1 MNVFKLFGVISIDN
15 KQANRAIG
23 ETTGLASALGNGIG
37 KIGNAAVTVGGYIG
51 KGLAVGSVA
60 MGKLVKDSVTAYSKY
75 EQVAGGA
82 MLMFGDAYD
91 YIKDKAAKAY
101 KDVQIS
107 QTEYL
112 EQVNGFAVGLKKSL
126 GGNAQAAAELA
137 DRIVTAEADIV
148 AATGATRESVENA
161 FNGIMKN
168 NFSML
173 DNLNIGIT
181 PTKKGFQDLIKQVNK
196 WNKENGKAT
205 KYNINNIADC
215 QKALLDYI
223 EMQGLSGYASMEA
236 SETISGSLASMKS
249 SWSDLLVGVAAG
261 NGDLDKLIS
270 NFASSVGLAFKNV
283 AKILPSISSGISQV
297 ISEIAP
303 MLPAMLQDLLP
314 GIISGAISLLAGLAS
329 ALPGLMSSLLSAI
342 YDGWVNVL
350 YPEIKKTFKA
360 TLGID
365 LPEWSEIEQTISTS
379 WATLKGA
386 VEGVC
391 QWTLKLFDN
400 PSEAVDDVETAFST
414 WWTSTGL
421 PGIKKASKWALQLFG
436 VPIEDDASIIKHI
449 STWWEA
455 KIDLVQNA
463 CSWVLQLFGIP
474 KATAETIT
482 ETVAGWWK
490 GVVQLVVDA
499 CAWFLSLPEF
509 PSVAKMIAAVSD
521 WWNKKVVPE
530 LPTLAATVKVKIKFH
545 YENLLTGLKIATN
558 PSTTVTSDGAHNY
571 VDGKTNEVIDAISS
585 PTISGLTNG
594 AYGTVKQ
601 NAAGAIFSA
610 PTIFDTRLGRQMVG
624 EAGPEAVAPISVLRG
639 YVREEVEAAMG
650 SNRDNGMKEA
660 FQDFANNLPDML
672 VNAFSTMKFDV
683 NNREFARLV
692 KAVN

>member
-23 ETTGLASALGNGIG
+23 ETTGLASALGNGSG

-91 YIKDKAAKAY
+91 YIKDKASKAY

-173 DNLNIGIT
+173 DNLNLGIT

-249 SWSDLLVGVAAG
+249 SWSDLLVGVAG
-261 NGDLDKLIS
+261 GSGDLDKLIS

-436 VPIEDDASIIKHI
+436 IPIENDATITQHI
-449 STWWEA
+449 GAWWSG
-455 KIDLVQNA
+455 KIDLIQNA
-463 CSWVLQLFGIP
+463 CSWVLQLFGVP
-474 KATAETIT
+474 EATAQTIT

-499 CAWFLSLPEF
+499 CDWLLSLPEM
-509 PSVAKMIAAVSD
+509 PSVAEMVKAVAD
-521 WWNKKVVPE
+521 WWNNKVVPD
-530 LPTLAATVKVKIKFH
+530 LPDLYASVKVKIRFF
-545 YENLLTGLKIATN
+545 YENLLTGLKIATD
-558 PSTTVTSDGAHNY
+558 PTTTITHDGEHRY

-585 PTISGLTNG
+585 PTLDKLAEEIGWKAKG
-594 AYGTVKQ
+594 AV
-601 NAAGAIFSA
+601 FDS
-610 PTIFDTRLGRQMVG
+610 PTIFDTRLGKIGVG

-650 SNRDNGMKEA
+650 NSRDNGMKEA